1 MKQLK
6 NIYFQFIL
14 SLILTATLVTGC
26 VAPGPR
32 PGKDS
37 PDQAGTPAE
46 SPASY
51 EKYEKATL
59 ETQEHFDQMMN
70 DLFLDEVDNSLITLH
85 YTLADPAAFGITD
98 YDKTLGTVSLED
110 TKQALNDAKSLKV
123 QLNDIDSRYLREDQL
138 LTYTI
143 LSSYLNTMLDSE
155 GMELYDQPL
164 SSSLGIQSQLPIL
177 LSEYVFYTR
186 QDVEDYLSLL
196 SSIDTYYESI
206 VEYEKQKSEAGLGLC
221 DTAIDRIIQSCNAY
235 LLDADHSFMAETFS
249 QRLNQ
254 VEGLTDQEKAD
265 YNARNHAAINEHF
278 VPAYQKLI
286 EGLTPLKGTGTNDK
300 GLFYFPEGQK
310 YYQYLVNAYTGT
322 SYQDIPS
329 LKKAMSDQMMDD
341 LTAMDELLTENPLL
355 AKKLYS
361 YSFTLTDPNEIL
373 ENLRTQCA
381 KDFPAIEDY
390 VCNINDVP
398 AALESTLSP
407 AFYLTVPIDRPQDN
421 SIYINNGSTNTARNL
436 YTTLAHEGYPGHM
449 YQTLYFNRSND
460 YNIRKLL
467 SFSSYS
473 EGWATYVEYYA
484 YTLDN
489 GLDPELGELLR
500 HNAAFTLALY
510 AILDVNIHYEGWD
523 LKQVED
529 YLNLY
534 FRISD
539 TSVIS
544 TIYYDIAE
552 NPANYLEYYVGYLE
566 IINLQREAKKTLGSR
581 YTDMEFNRFLLDIGP
596 APFSVIKPYF
606 NEWLVRQNQQ

>member
-1 MKQLK
+1 MKQFK

-196 SSIDTYYESI
+196 SPLIPTMRVLWNMKSRNQ
-206 VEYEKQKSEAGLGLC
+206 KQDLDCATLPLTGSSSPATHISWTRT
-221 DTAIDRIIQSCNAY
+221 TASW
-235 LLDADHSFMAETFS
+235 
-249 QRLNQ
+249 QRHFPR
-254 VEGLTDQEKAD
+254 GLT
-265 YNARNHAAINEHF
+265 RWR
-278 VPAYQKLI
+278 
-286 EGLTPLKGTGTNDK
+286 G
-300 GLFYFPEGQK
+300 
-310 YYQYLVNAYTGT
+310 
-322 SYQDIPS
+322 
-329 LKKAMSDQMMDD
+329 
-341 LTAMDELLTENPLL
+341 
-355 AKKLYS
+355 
-361 YSFTLTDPNEIL
+361 
-373 ENLRTQCA
+373 
-381 KDFPAIEDY
+381 
-390 VCNINDVP
+390 
-398 AALESTLSP
+398 
-407 AFYLTVPIDRPQDN
+407 
-421 SIYINNGSTNTARNL
+421 
-436 YTTLAHEGYPGHM
+436 
-449 YQTLYFNRSND
+449 
-460 YNIRKLL
+460 
-467 SFSSYS
+467 
-473 EGWATYVEYYA
+473 
-484 YTLDN
+484 
-489 GLDPELGELLR
+489 
-500 HNAAFTLALY
+500 
-510 AILDVNIHYEGWD
+510 
-523 LKQVED
+523 
-529 YLNLY
+529 
-534 FRISD
+534 
-539 TSVIS
+539 
-544 TIYYDIAE
+544 
-552 NPANYLEYYVGYLE
+552 
-566 IINLQREAKKTLGSR
+566 
-581 YTDMEFNRFLLDIGP
+581 
-596 APFSVIKPYF
+596 
-606 NEWLVRQNQQ
+606 

>member
-1 MKQLK
+1 MKQFK

-206 VEYEKQKSEAGLGLC
+206 VDYEKQKSEAGLGLC
-221 DTAIDRIIQSCNAY
+221 DI
-235 LLDADHSFMAETFS
+235 
-249 QRLNQ
+249 
-254 VEGLTDQEKAD
+254 
-265 YNARNHAAINEHF
+265 
-278 VPAYQKLI
+278 
-286 EGLTPLKGTGTNDK
+286 
-300 GLFYFPEGQK
+300 FPE
-310 YYQYLVNAYTGT
+310 A
-322 SYQDIPS
+322 
-329 LKKAMSDQMMDD
+329 
-341 LTAMDELLTENPLL
+341 
-355 AKKLYS
+355 
-361 YSFTLTDPNEIL
+361 
-373 ENLRTQCA
+373 
-381 KDFPAIEDY
+381 
-390 VCNINDVP
+390 
-398 AALESTLSP
+398 
-407 AFYLTVPIDRPQDN
+407 
-421 SIYINNGSTNTARNL
+421 
-436 YTTLAHEGYPGHM
+436 
-449 YQTLYFNRSND
+449 
-460 YNIRKLL
+460 
-467 SFSSYS
+467 
-473 EGWATYVEYYA
+473 
-484 YTLDN
+484 
-489 GLDPELGELLR
+489 
-500 HNAAFTLALY
+500 
-510 AILDVNIHYEGWD
+510 
-523 LKQVED
+523 
-529 YLNLY
+529 
-534 FRISD
+534 
-539 TSVIS
+539 
-544 TIYYDIAE
+544 
-552 NPANYLEYYVGYLE
+552 
-566 IINLQREAKKTLGSR
+566 
-581 YTDMEFNRFLLDIGP
+581 
-596 APFSVIKPYF
+596 
-606 NEWLVRQNQQ
+606 